1 MKFLQ
6 RILILFFLFGITNLH
21 AQCHYKLSMY
31 DSWGDGW
38 NGAYLEVTMNGAFVG
53 NYECYGSCIRF
64 CLFPFWNQYGFYFH
78 SGTWDSESLLLSL
91 IH

>member
-6 RILILFFLFGITNLH
+6 RILVLFFLFGITNLH

-38 NGAYLEVTMNGAFVG
+38 NGGTLDVEVNV
-53 NYECYGSCIRF
+53 
-64 CLFPFWNQYGFYFH
+64 
-78 SGTWDSESLLLSL
+78 
-91 IH
+91 